1 MTMNGKRKK
10 IWMISQLTVH
20 ACCTLMLSMLAGG
33 CSKETEEPAATVFGG
48 PANVTLVIDGQSATK
63 ALTRAGYQ
71 VDEDVIIETVRIY
84 AFKHAPGESQ
94 NGECVGY
101 GYFPDLAVAPG
112 ESEYCTMRLSA
123 SGDIDFYVLA
133 NDGFASGLAS
143 GQVPVILDGSTARQ
157 ELESLRFTGLTDGAT
172 AIPMSNL
179 DLKGVSGTA
188 SDRAANRTFTI
199 NESSKGGGLPQIIPI
214 DLTRAMARLSFYFAK
229 SMDSPE
235 IVIEGIELKPQ
246 GPGSAKFFDNSG
258 NPGGYYNSGNT
269 VILLDKDNADD
280 DVTISK
286 NNSTGSL
293 DLDKLQDVSGAQ
305 TYLLPNS
312 YGSSDPDIG
321 PSGNDGTYGYVLTM
335 TYKIGR
341 QNQSKTKD
349 IYLPSVRPNEWL
361 QVKGIFNVTVDVSME
376 VIALYWDES
385 DNSISFN

>member
-1 MTMNGKRKK
+1 
-10 IWMISQLTVH
+10 MISQLTVP

-33 CSKETEEPAATVFGG
+33 CSKEPDEHAATVFGG

-94 NGECVGY
+94 DGECVGY

-112 ESEYCTMRLSA
+112 ESEYCTMKLSA

-172 AIPMSNL
+172 AIPMSNIP
-179 DLKGVSGTA
+179 DGTET
-188 SDRAANRTFTI
+188 DNNNFTFTVRE
-199 NESSKGGGLPQIIPI
+199 NTKGNALPQIIPI
-214 DLTRAMARLSFYFAK
+214 ELTRAMARLSFHFAK
-229 SMDSPE
+229 SVDSPE

-258 NPGGYYNSGNT
+258 NPDDYYNSGNT
-269 VILLDKDNADD
+269 VILLDKDDADD

-293 DLDKLQDVSGAQ
+293 DLEKLQDVSGAQ
-305 TYLLPNS
+305 TYFLPNI
-312 YGSSDPDIG
+312 YGSSDPDIS
-321 PSGNDGTYGYVLTM
+321 PSGDNGTYGYVLTM
-335 TYKIGR
+335 TYYAKG
-341 QNQSKTKD
+341 QNDRKTKD
-349 IYLPSVRPNEWL
+349 IYLPSVLPNEWL
-361 QVKGIFNVTVDVSME
+361 QVKGIFNVTVDVNMV

-385 DNSISFN
+385 NNSISFN

>member
-1 MTMNGKRKK
+1 
-10 IWMISQLTVH
+10 
-20 ACCTLMLSMLAGG
+20 
-33 CSKETEEPAATVFGG
+33 
-48 PANVTLVIDGQSATK
+48 
-63 ALTRAGYQ
+63 
-71 VDEDVIIETVRIY
+71 
-84 AFKHAPGESQ
+84 
-94 NGECVGY
+94 
-101 GYFPDLAVAPG
+101 
-112 ESEYCTMRLSA
+112 
-123 SGDIDFYVLA
+123 
-133 NDGFASGLAS
+133 
-143 GQVPVILDGSTARQ
+143 
-157 ELESLRFTGLTDGAT
+157 
-172 AIPMSNL
+172 
-179 DLKGVSGTA
+179 
-188 SDRAANRTFTI
+188 
-199 NESSKGGGLPQIIPI
+199 
-214 DLTRAMARLSFYFAK
+214 
-229 SMDSPE
+229 MDSPE

-335 TYKIGR
+335 TYKIDR